1 MLLQMQIAEVVQLSR
16 RELDDIIKLL
26 LMKLIGLQVANTGVA
41 TVASVKSLVQR
52 LNDELVIVLNLT
64 TNTAHS
70 STEWVLT

>member
-26 LMKLIGLQVANTGVA
+26 LMKLIGLQVANTGVS

-64 TNTAHS
+64 MNTAHS
-70 STEWVLT
+70 STERALT